1 MRLILKSSS
10 ELEKTLLYVNR
21 QGIRQI
27 NPGTFVHAIAYA
39 DYDNDGDE
47 DVDIIVDYASRS
59 LIGWN
64 DGTEKFNTN

>member
-1 MRLILKSSS
+1 M
-10 ELEKTLLYVNR
+10 
-21 QGIRQI
+21 
-27 NPGTFVHAIAYA
+27 HAIAYA